1 LYKRALNSIRQ
12 IALTILKSIY
22 NCTIFDHKILRKL
35 LFRLT
40 NKNLLLIS
48 NGESEKFILSSSDK
62 TIGKDTF
69 VNKTPF
75 DFDKF
80 EMVIGLLSP
89 DHKRKILI
97 DIGANIG
104 SICIPAVN
112 RGHFELA
119 IAFEPEPLNYSLLV
133 ANISINNLSNKIK
146 SYNIALGEH
155 ENEKLT
161 FELCDDNHGDHRVHK
176 INQND
181 LATNSSKNCIE
192 VHSETLNKI
201 INHIDPSET
210 LIWIDTQGY
219 EGYVLSGASN
229 ALSKQTPICLEFW
242 PSAMDKSGC
251 YELLK
256 NTLLGFHYKFFYDL
270 ENLDNPNQPLPLTEL
285 SLDALHHKLQNQGK
299 FTDLLVF

>member
-1 LYKRALNSIRQ
+1 MYKQAINNLRQ
-12 IALTILKSIY
+12 IALTLLKYFY
-22 NCTIFDHKILRKL
+22 NLSIFDCKIFRKL
-35 LFRLT
+35 VFRLT
-40 NKNLLLIS
+40 NKNLLLLS
-48 NGESEKFILSSSDK
+48 NGKSEKFILSSSDK

-89 DHKRKILI
+89 NHKRKILI

-112 RGHFELA
+112 RGLFKLA

-133 ANISINNLSNKIK
+133 ANISINNLRDKIETH
-146 SYNIALGEH
+146 NIALGEN

-161 FELCDDNHGDHRVHK
+161 FELCDDNHGDHRVQK
-176 INQND
+176 TSLNN
-181 LATNSSKNCIE
+181 LSTETSKKCIE
-192 VHSETLNKI
+192 VKSETLNKI
-201 INHIDPSET
+201 IENIDPSEA

-256 NTLLGFHYKFFYDL
+256 ATLLGFNYKVFYDL
-270 ENLDNPNQPLPLTEL
+270 DNLDNPNQPTPLSEL
-285 SLDALHHKLQNQGK
+285 AIDTLHHKLQTQGK
-299 FTDLLVF
+299 FTDLLVL